1 MGGARLYRS
10 QTARVN
16 APVRPLIASGP
27 QFHLLV
33 RGANPEP
40 VRVRTGPGSWPIRD
54 LCRHT
59 VRQIAHNVDE
69 IQGVRNSIDLFCHKN
84 ILSWKDMCDEE
95 RRGEKLNE

>member
-1 MGGARLYRS
+1 MCGKVIYSTMELYRS

-16 APVRPLIASGP
+16 APVQPLITSGP

-59 VRQIAHNVDE
+59 VRQKQVHQYSAA
-69 IQGVRNSIDLFCHKN
+69 C
-84 ILSWKDMCDEE
+84 
-95 RRGEKLNE
+95 RRK